1 MGRKQK
7 KPLSRLEI
15 TKMIVE
21 ILAGI
26 ANIILIIHTILK
38 GWAPGKENLPRPHS
52 NQSTCKSQGGSMKE
66 FLTALG
72 VLLIAFGA
80 VKLVLAA
87 VQRRK
92 EQNDGRE

>member
-15 TKMIVE
+15 TKMIIE

-38 GWAPGKENLPRPHS
+38 G
-52 NQSTCKSQGGSMKE
+52 
-66 FLTALG
+66 
-72 VLLIAFGA
+72 
-80 VKLVLAA
+80 
-87 VQRRK
+87 
-92 EQNDGRE
+92 